1 MRLYKIKASAHPK
14 KPMSQVNRW
23 SIGWEKN
30 WCSHYENQCG
40 ASQKLKVKPLSVPT
54 ISLLTPGQKKK
65 NQETT
70 TTEIRVHPCLLLLFF
85 FYNRR
90 G

>member
-30 WCSHYENQCG
+30 WCSHYGNQCG

-65 NQETT
+65 KSKNYNHRDTCT
-70 TTEIRVHPCLLLLFF
+70 SMFTVAFF
-85 FYNRR
+85 FL
-90 G
+90 